1 MSKKYRI
8 FISFAVPED
17 TYARDFLVG
26 QARNAKTPF
35 EFVDMSVKEPWSE
48 EWKNRCRTKMKGCDG
63 FIGLLSKSTLTASGA
78 RWEIS
83 CAKEEGIPILG
94 VHIQKDDKSI
104 PPEMVGQKV
113 IEWSWQGISD
123 FLDSL

>member
-1 MSKKYRI
+1 MSKKYRM

-48 EWKNRCRTKMKGCDG
+48 EWKNRCRTKIKGCDG
-63 FIGLLSKSTLTASGA
+63 FIGLLSKNTLAASGA
-78 RWEIS
+78 RWEIN
-83 CAKEEGIPILG
+83 CAKEEGIPILV